1 MVKSISFRSLV
12 FQYRVSGTQVKCA
25 AKEFKEDV
33 LMLPIAPY
41 VELCGTSY
49 IQSSTGFHAAIEY
62 TTKGWI
68 YGEIH
73 HFKATVSHMSQLKT
87 PTIIEGQWSG
97 KSTIKK
103 EKQPAEAFLDVKEK
117 ARPPVLVKPIF
128 EQTDLESQKIW
139 QKVSQALK
147 AGDYATASAEKTR
160 IENEQRAIRK
170 ERGDEQTWQPKY
182 FEKLPSADLFGDLK
196 NFITIYSNNKFVNTF
211 DEFSWRFIGD
221 L

>member
-1 MVKSISFRSLV
+1 M
-12 FQYRVSGTQVKCA
+12 
-25 AKEFKEDV
+25 
-33 LMLPIAPY
+33 IAPY
-41 VELCGTSY
+41 VELFGTSY

-68 YGEIH
+68 YGKVH
-73 HFKATVSHMSQLKT
+73 RFKASVRHISQLKT

-103 EKQPAEAFLDVKEK
+103 DAQTAEAFLDVKENT
-117 ARPPVLVKPIF
+117 RPPVLVKPIS
-128 EQTDLESQKIW
+128 EQTGLESQKIW
-139 QKVSQALK
+139 QKVSEAIK
-147 AGDYATASAEKTR
+147 AGDYATASTEKIK

-170 ERGDEQTWQPKY
+170 ERGDEETWTPKY
-182 FEKLPSADLFGDLK
+182 FEKLSSAELFGDLK

-211 DEFSWRFIGD
+211 DDHSWRYIGD

>member
-1 MVKSISFRSLV
+1 M
-12 FQYRVSGTQVKCA
+12 QVKCV
-25 AKEFKEDV
+25 AKEFEDDV
-33 LMLPIAPY
+33 LMLLIAPY

-103 EKQPAEAFLDVKEK
+103 ENQPAEAFLDVKEK

-147 AGDYATASAEKTR
+147 AGDYATASAEKTK
-160 IENEQRAIRK
+160 IENGQRAIRK

-221 L
+221 A